1 MFSNLGEAAYN
12 SNGLNAFQNDPNR
25 LKQAVEHLLVLFLPK
40 NVQIMAA
47 FYRKSTLLWGIVGGI
62 CSFLG

>member
-47 FYRKSTLLWGIVGGI
+47 FYRKSTLL
-62 CSFLG
+62 